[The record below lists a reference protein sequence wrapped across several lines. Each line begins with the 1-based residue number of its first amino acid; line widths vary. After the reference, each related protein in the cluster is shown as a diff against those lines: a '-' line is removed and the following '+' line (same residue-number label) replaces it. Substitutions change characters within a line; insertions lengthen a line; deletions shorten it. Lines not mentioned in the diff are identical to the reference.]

1 MTAIKNIPALVRRL
15 CAYPRETEW
24 FEFKSS
30 DADPKKLGPNISAIA
45 NAAAISGKSNGYII
59 WGVQDE
65 DHQIIG
71 TRFKPDSRRVR
82 GDDLD
87 HWLSQR
93 LDPSI
98 NFRFHTDNVDGR
110 PVVVLSIPRA
120 LDRPVRF
127 DGEAYIRVGS
137 HTRNLNHFPERESL
151 LWRLSNSRTFE
162 TGIAI
167 ECVQNSDVLDL
178 LDYESYFNLAR
189 TPIPPHTP
197 NLLEA
202 LQRENFIRQRDDG
215 SWDILNLGFLAF
227 ARNLGDIDSL
237 RRKSTRIVKYSG
249 TTRYHGSRQEELPV
263 GYATGF
269 ANIIDYVNKL
279 APTDETFNGGI
290 RKQEPRFPTIAVR
303 EVIANALIHQD
314 LTERGTGPLVEI
326 FENRIEVLNPGAPL
340 IDSKYFVNAPPK
352 SRNEALAALLRR
364 FGICEE
370 LGSGW
375 DKIVHEIE
383 MRQLPA
389 PRIDVISN
397 STRVTIYGAKPLS
410 KMNPADRIRAIYL
423 HACLRYADEGASITN
438 TTVRQRFGL
447 DRRSSAKASRF
458 LREALD
464 AGDIVPANPNAGRK
478 FMEYHPYWAGDVADG
493 QEYNATIR
501 TS

>member
-1 MTAIKNIPALVRRL
+1 M
-15 CAYPRETEW
+15 
-24 FEFKSS
+24 
-30 DADPKKLGPNISAIA
+30 
-45 NAAAISGKSNGYII
+45 
-59 WGVQDE
+59 
-65 DHQIIG
+65 
-71 TRFKPDSRRVR
+71 
-82 GDDLD
+82 
-87 HWLSQR
+87 
-93 LDPSI
+93 
-98 NFRFHTDNVDGR
+98 
-110 PVVVLSIPRA
+110 
-120 LDRPVRF
+120 
-127 DGEAYIRVGS
+127 
-137 HTRNLNHFPERESL
+137 
-151 LWRLSNSRTFE
+151 
-162 TGIAI
+162 
-167 ECVQNSDVLDL
+167 
-178 LDYESYFNLAR
+178 
-189 TPIPPHTP
+189 
-197 NLLEA
+197 
-202 LQRENFIRQRDDG
+202 
-215 SWDILNLGFLAF
+215 
-227 ARNLGDIDSL
+227 
-237 RRKSTRIVKYSG
+237 
-249 TTRYHGSRQEELPV
+249 

-352 SRNEALAALLRR
+352 SRNDALAALLRR

-370 LGSGW
+370 PGSSW

-478 FMEYHPYWAGDVADG
+478 FMEYHPYWAGDVEDG

>member
-1 MTAIKNIPALVRRL
+1 MTATTNIPALVKRL
-15 CAYPRETEW
+15 CAHPRETEW
-24 FEFKSS
+24 FEFKLN
-30 DADPKKLGPNISAIA
+30 DAEPKKLGQNISAIA
-45 NAAAISGKSNGYII
+45 NATAISGKSNGYIV
-59 WGVQDE
+59 WGIQDG

-71 TRFKPDSRRVR
+71 TTFKPDSKRVR
-82 GDDLD
+82 KDDLD

-93 LDPSI
+93 LNPSI
-98 NFRFHTDNVDGR
+98 DFRFHTDIVDGKS
-110 PVVVLSIPRA
+110 VVVLLIPRA

-127 DGEAYIRVGS
+127 DNEAYIRVGS
-137 HTRNLNHFPERESL
+137 HTRNLNHFPEKESL

-162 TGIAI
+162 KGTAI

-178 LDYESYFNLAR
+178 LDYESYFNLAKI
-189 TPIPPHTP
+189 PIPPHTSQT
-197 NLLEA
+197 LQA
-202 LQRENFIRQRDDG
+202 LQQENFISQRDDG

-227 ARNLGDIDSL
+227 ARNLRDIDSL
-237 RRKSTRIVKYSG
+237 GRKSTRIVKYSG
-249 TTRYHGSRQEELPV
+249 AARYHESRQEELPV
-263 GYATGF
+263 GYAAGF
-269 ANIIDYVNKL
+269 ASIIDYVNKL
-279 APTDETFNGGI
+279 APIDETFNGGI

-326 FENRIEVLNPGAPL
+326 FEDRIEVLNPGAPL
-340 IDSKYFVNAPPK
+340 VDSRYFVNAPPK

-397 STRVTIYGAKPLS
+397 STRVTIYGAKPLA
-410 KMNPADRIRAIYL
+410 KMNSDDRVRAIYL

-438 TTVRQRFGL
+438 TTVRQRFGM
-447 DRRSSAKASRF
+447 DQRNSAKASRF
-458 LREALD
+458 LGEALA

-478 FMEYHPYWAGDVADG
+478 FMEYFPYWAGGAADD
-493 QEYNATIR
+493 QEYNVVTR
-501 TS
+501 MS